1 MRKTLHGILLLGLAL
16 FAAGC
21 SESPTPAVSGP
32 AAQMTTAAQKPTA
45 TRAAE
50 KITVIPLDSV
60 AKGATV
66 STRRNFYF
74 IMDGSGSMEDGC
86 AGEEKITG
94 AKRAVHQF
102 LQTIPPDV
110 NLGLYVFDQKGEGER
125 VALGSDNRKQLL
137 GAIDAMRAG
146 GGTPLARAIRFGVDR
161 MVIQYKLQLG
171 YGQYAIIVVTDGKAY
186 WLEDAVKYGAQ
197 YGFPVH
203 TIGFCIDG
211 DHPLRKLAFSY
222 RAASNAQEL
231 ARGLAEIVAEPAT
244 FDAADFT
251 PQKQ

>member
-1 MRKTLHGILLLGLAL
+1 MRKTLHSILLLGLAL

-21 SESPTPAVSGP
+21 SESSSP
-32 AAQMTTAAQKPTA
+32 AASDSAAQTPTA

-50 KITVIPLDSV
+50 KTAVIPLNS
-60 AKGATV
+60 AMKGAAV
-66 STRRNFYF
+66 STRHNFYF
-74 IMDGSGSMEDGC
+74 IMDGSGSMEDSC

-94 AKRAVHQF
+94 AKRAVRQF
-102 LQTIPPDV
+102 LQTILPDV
-110 NLGLYVFDQKGEGER
+110 NLGLYVFDQNGEGER
-125 VALGSDNRKQLL
+125 VALGSNNREQLL

-171 YGQYAIIVVTDGKAY
+171 YGQYAFIVVTDGKAY
-186 WLEDAVKYGAQ
+186 WLEDAVKYAAQ

-222 RAASNAQEL
+222 RAAGNAQEL

-244 FDAADFT
+244 FDATDFT
-251 PQKQ
+251 PQ